1 MEVTRI
7 ESVRERRKKR
17 VAAYIRVSTG
27 METQEGSY
35 ENQAGYYEQKIR
47 ANPTWDFAGVYGDVE
62 SGTHSDN
69 RDGLNQL
76 IQDANEMKVDLILCK
91 SVSRWARNAVDAMDT
106 IREVQSHHVEIIFEQ
121 EGIST
126 NNPAMLLQLNLAAS
140 IAQAESESISE
151 NMKWYY
157 RNRAEQGKFKAKKGA
172 YFGFN
177 TDDGKFASDENAQY
191 VKLMFAHFLGGAG
204 YKEIALELNTM
215 GVKRQKGKEF
225 TAAAVRG
232 VLTNPVYVGDVEF
245 GRTPSRNVITGEL
258 DKAQYHRYLENH
270 HEGIIERE
278 TWDAVQ
284 AKMAENKR
292 DPEGR
297 NHQDQRVYDLLTE
310 GVKNKDI
317 AVRLEIPI
325 WQVNASVR
333 RLKDKKWI

>member
-17 VAAYIRVSTG
+17 VAAYIRVSTD

-35 ENQAGYYEQKIR
+35 ENQACYYEKKIR

-62 SGTHSDN
+62 SGTHSDK

-76 IQDANEMKVDLILCK
+76 IQDAIDMKVDLILCK

-106 IREVQSHHVEIIFEQ
+106 IRVVKSHQVEIIFEQ

-126 NNPAMLLQLNLAAS
+126 NNPAMLLQLNVAAS
-140 IAQAESESISE
+140 IAQTESESISE
-151 NMKWYY
+151 NMKWVY
-157 RNRAEQGKFKAKKGA
+157 RNRARQGKFKAKRGA

-177 TDDGKFASDENAQY
+177 TDDGGFRPDENAQY

-204 YKEIALELNTM
+204 YKEIAHELNAM
-215 GVKRQKGKEF
+215 GVRRQKGQEF
-225 TAAAVRG
+225 TGAAVRG
-232 VLTNPVYVGDVEF
+232 VLSNSVYVGDVEF
-245 GRTPSRNVITGEL
+245 GKTPSRNVITGEL
-258 DKAQYHRYLENH
+258 DAEQYHRYLENH
-270 HEGIIERE
+270 HEGIIDRE

-284 AKMAENKR
+284 AKIAENKL
-292 DPEGR
+292 DLEGR

-333 RLKDKKWI
+333 RLKEKKWI